1 MKIKLLSAACAL
13 FALTAMSS
21 CSETEVTNENLKPIY
36 YIPGAASSNFVAVQK
51 VGTDTWT
58 YYPGIDYTLVFD
70 ENDNTC
76 TIQLVSLQF
85 AADKKETMVF
95 GYIPRTTFRDPMVK
109 GVDNPTSFQL
119 SSGSTSTYTISDLK
133 VTCLLDEERTFG
145 YTEEAGK
152 LTPTKVGAQNSIS
165 FTIDNQYRVRVIQ
178 NKNYFY
184 GTTISTCSS
193 GDFDAFSTKKA
204 KYCVSLDYRTQIA
217 LMTIENAQFVTG
229 MPEGIT
235 MEFPGINFALSD
247 NGFTLNCDQLI
258 PRANNRP
265 FQAYEVTGLRG
276 NVTTA
281 QTFDLSFTCPHVPIP
296 MTSTDTYMFNVT
308 VDANYSLTAR

>member
-1 MKIKLLSAACAL
+1 MKIKSL
-13 FALTAMSS
+13 LTACGITAIAALSS
-21 CSETEVTNENLKPIY
+21 CSSTEVNNENLKPIY
-36 YIPGAASSNFVAVQK
+36 YVPAEASSNFVAVQK
-51 VGTDTWT
+51 VGTDTWK

-70 ENDNTC
+70 ENDNSC
-76 TIQLVSLQF
+76 TVQLVGLQF
-85 AADKKETMVF
+85 DEDKKDTMVF
-95 GYIPRTTFRDPMVK
+95 GYMPRATFRDPMVK
-109 GVDNPTSFQL
+109 GVDVATPFQL
-119 SSGSTSTYTISDLK
+119 SSGTTISDLK
-133 VTCLLDEERTFG
+133 VTCLLDAERTFG
-145 YTEEAGK
+145 YAEVDGT

-165 FTIDNQYRVRVIQ
+165 FTIDNLYHVRVIQ
-178 NKNYFY
+178 KKNYFY

-229 MPEGIT
+229 MPSGIT
-235 MEFPGINFALSD
+235 MEFPSISFAMSD

-258 PRANNRP
+258 PQVNNRP

-276 NVTTA
+276 NVITA
-281 QTFDLSFTCPHVPIP
+281 KTFDLSFTCPHVPIP
-296 MTSTDTYMFNVT
+296 MTSTDTYKFNVT